1 VFKRAGNADVIFG
14 SRTFYV
20 PVTNASPLPIHPPPK
35 VVFATPP
42 TLRSRIKL
50 GIASSLI
57 LSLMALAAVWY
68 VGRRRQRLSVE
79 AERAYM
85 ARDLHDGLGASLAR
99 LQVLQEPALAAETAH
114 LSTALKE
121 VSDATKGTIWLL
133 DPAQDKLDD
142 LVGFLLQQAEHLFT
156 ETGVRCF
163 TEAPT
168 ALPDVRLS
176 PEERKNLCLTV
187 REALANVLKHALA
200 TTVWLRI
207 ATADRTLRIHIED
220 NGVGLPAAPGQH
232 FGNGLRNMRI
242 RMAEIGGQIE
252 ISPREGGGT
261 CVALC
266 VKLKRRRGG

>member
-1 VFKRAGNADVIFG
+1 
-14 SRTFYV
+14 
-20 PVTNASPLPIHPPPK
+20 
-35 VVFATPP
+35 
-42 TLRSRIKL
+42 
-50 GIASSLI
+50 
-57 LSLMALAAVWY
+57 
-68 VGRRRQRLSVE
+68 
-79 AERAYM
+79 
-85 ARDLHDGLGASLAR
+85 LAR